1 MFTPNNRPSHNPK
14 KHKRHPV
21 PVPTW
26 HNIEKYDIHHAY
38 NQVALHSLTT
48 PTECQK
54 AEDGA
59 AVSNLSSP
67 HVLAFCNTKNVYGYQ
82 QRLGSFACEPHRR
95 DRRNGRSGN
104 ARRLLDPV
112 GSTGSRNAPPKS
124 SAGSR
129 FGCLEIRRP
138 SGTCQRNR
146 CLHSRTSQL
155 QSFALGIFR
164 SHTQRLIDVD
174 FPSRQQHCDEL
185 SEQSRW
191 SICTA
196 QGVEPT
202 RYPLC
207 LDIHRVHGSLY
218 GHEAGRRNNHRFVF
232 ELPEILS
239 GHTRNRPIG
248 RQFVC
253 ALANQ
258 GAHPRI
264 AGCHDSRCLHRKRSN
279 SRFQQPE
286 AFPDARTQTSRF
298 ACKAI
303 EGRSLSRFLPVQAY
317 ALRGAA

>member
-1 MFTPNNRPSHNPK
+1 MFTTNNRASQDPE

-26 HNIEKYDIHHAY
+26 HNIKKYDIHHAY

-54 AEDGA
+54 AETRA

-67 HVLAFCNTKNVYGYQ
+67 HVLAFCHTKDVYGYQ

-95 DRRNGRSGN
+95 DRRNGRSRN

-129 FGCLEIRRP
+129 FGFLEIRRP
-138 SGTCQRNR
+138 SGTSQWNR
-146 CLHSRTSQL
+146 CVHSRTSQL
-155 QSFALGIFR
+155 QSLALGIFR
-164 SHTQRLIDVD
+164 SHTQRLIDVG
-174 FPSRQQHCDEL
+174 FPARQQHRDEL
-185 SEQSRW
+185 PEQSRW
-191 SICTA
+191 AICSA
-196 QGVEPT
+196 QRVEST
-202 RYPLC
+202 RNPLC
-207 LDIHRVHGSLY
+207 LDIHRIHGSLY
-218 GHEAGRRNNHRFVF
+218 GHEAARRNNHRFVF
-232 ELPEILS
+232 ELPEVLS
-239 GHTRNRPIG
+239 GHTRNRSIG
-248 RQFVC
+248 RQFVF

-264 AGCHDSRCLHRKRSN
+264 AGCHNSRCLHRKRSN
-279 SRFQQPE
+279 PRFQQPE
-286 AFPDARTQTSRF
+286 AFPDGRTQTSRF
-298 ACKAI
+298 ACKTI
-303 EGRSLSRFLPVQAY
+303 EGPSLSRYLPVQAN